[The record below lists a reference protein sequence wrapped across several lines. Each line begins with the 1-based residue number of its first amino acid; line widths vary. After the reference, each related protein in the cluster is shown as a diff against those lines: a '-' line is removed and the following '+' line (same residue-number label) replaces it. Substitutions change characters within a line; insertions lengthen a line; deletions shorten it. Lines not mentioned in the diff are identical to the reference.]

1 MTFMLDSSG
10 TKVLYNKEEILCF
23 YTLYEDLPFTTAG
36 NEEQGIYALPIL
48 SDRQSSYSKVLP

>member
-1 MTFMLDSSG
+1 MLDSSG